1 MGTRIHLRHG
11 ARKIVG
17 SLGHAMLDGLEG
29 VATFAETNTCQRTA
43 MKQIRSIY
51 KGMMDGRTAKGY
63 DRRL

>member
-43 MKQIRSIY
+43 RKQVKTIY
-51 KGMMDGRTAKGY
+51 KGIMNGRIIKK
-63 DRRL
+63 L